1 MIVFPNAKINI
12 GLHVISRRS
21 DGYHNLETVFY
32 PVFLTDVLEMAETGK
47 AGISFTGIPVE
58 GEPLNNLVVIAYNL
72 IKHDFD
78 IPPIWFHLHKII
90 PAGAGLGGGSSDA
103 AFTLKLINDY
113 FKLGLDNQGLKSYA
127 KRIGA
132 DCSFFI
138 DNTPAFAKGIG
149 DELMPVD
156 LDLSGFQIVLVKPEV
171 SVSTVQ
177 AYKNIQPSV
186 PNSPLEELIKQPVEE
201 WRKLI
206 VNDFEM
212 GISRQFPV
220 IQKCKDLLY
229 QAGAVYASM
238 SGSGSAVFGL
248 FHKVP
253 NDIETFLPGTVYT
266 SY

>member
-1 MIVFPNAKINI
+1 
-12 GLHVISRRS
+12 
-21 DGYHNLETVFY
+21 
-32 PVFLTDVLEMAETGK
+32 MAETGK

-72 IKHDFD
+72 IRHDFD
-78 IPPIWFHLHKII
+78 IPPIWFHLHKVI

-171 SVSTVQ
+171 SVNTVQ
-177 AYKNIQPSV
+177 
-186 PNSPLEELIKQPVEE
+186 
-201 WRKLI
+201 
-206 VNDFEM
+206 
-212 GISRQFPV
+212 
-220 IQKCKDLLY
+220 
-229 QAGAVYASM
+229 
-238 SGSGSAVFGL
+238 
-248 FHKVP
+248 
-253 NDIETFLPGTVYT
+253 
-266 SY
+266 